1 MMEWKRTAYFMQLIS
16 REDIVKNIRDK
27 EGDSALHFAA
37 RLGDE
42 QSLKALLSH
51 KNIDVNLRNNQANT
65 ALHLAVSAGSI
76 ACVKQLLMQKDIN
89 VHIRNVVCYTP
100 LGLAELLHRPEYRG
114 IFWLL
119 MQHHATE

>member
-65 ALHLAVSAGSI
+65 ALHLAVRAGSI

-89 VHIRNVVCYTP
+89 VHIRNVACYTP
-100 LGLAELLHRPEYRG
+100 LGLAKLSNKQERNEIIKLLEKY
-114 IFWLL
+114 
-119 MQHHATE
+119 HATE